1 MLLYVLKSDIEAIGN
16 YHVYGAYEDPYE
28 ALANAVDLL
37 AKDFATAEQ
46 AQDEYGFSGYVLSL
60 VQTNAPAKDA
70 PQVEIKWGQLPITKV
85 MGL

>member
-1 MLLYVLKSDIEAIGN
+1 MLLYVLKSGIEAIGN

-37 AKDFATAEQ
+37 AKD
-46 AQDEYGFSGYVLSL
+46 
-60 VQTNAPAKDA
+60 A